1 MIDPPKTTNFAAMM
15 TRTMKNLLSIKPEN
29 LVRYFD
35 VIITYPNH
43 HFTPELEKDPVMIA
57 IIQELDRQ
65 YYRFEQIARMK
76 AERKTGGAE

>member
-1 MIDPPKTTNFAAMM
+1 MIDPPKTNFAAMM

-35 VIITYPNH
+35 VIITYPDH
-43 HFTPELEKDPVMIA
+43 KLTPELEKDPVMIA

-76 AERKTGGAE
+76 AEQKAGGAE